1 MAENEGVVSRALEAS
16 GGRYRLARAMPG
28 WGRRGVEGEGKGI
41 AEAVVRTECVIG
53 RRKEEGKRKETEE

>member
-1 MAENEGVVSRALEAS
+1 
-16 GGRYRLARAMPG
+16 MPG

-53 RRKEEGKRKETEE
+53 RRKWKEMEGKRKEI

>member
-1 MAENEGVVSRALEAS
+1 
-16 GGRYRLARAMPG
+16 MPG